1 MKNLDISYR
10 LELLQKVPAF
20 HRRAREMKE
29 FDQGELVYY
38 GPHPAYYGI
47 GEVKEMIDGFVTVDF
62 RGTGEFGVHEDMI
75 RPEYLILIPS
85 STRSLL

>member
-47 GEVKEMIDGFVTVDF
+47 GEVKEMIDEFVQLTFVE
-62 RGTGEFGVHEDMI
+62 RVS
-75 RPEYLILIPS
+75 LA
-85 STRSLL
+85 STKT